1 MQMKKSDDEKGSP
14 LRRKMPEANN
24 PDDGDATKRSLN
36 MNEMADIEQH
46 LSEKGIKTVD
56 ERIEYLKNIDP
67 DNIDSDLEKRGIKS
81 AADRDK
87 MVQAEESLKAIWPI
101 IASSRALQAA
111 AEIGPIVANA
121 PAIRAAQELGRIV
134 NDPVLQ
140 ANARIVAEMDS
151 IIKNSGAIQT
161 AATLASFSE
170 NNPAL
175 QANAQIAAA
184 MQHYSA
190 EIAKFSSTLQ
200 DIANIRSTHLNIPA
214 AVNQAKDNPA
224 MPNKSLL
231 EDRSRPFLPNLD
243 FPELPEIEPIFP
255 KMEENQ
261 WNRHNQLLDSQNQQ
275 LESLRDTYRILAV
288 NAKTNQDILDE
299 QRRTNRVTWAVLGAG
314 VAATFG
320 IPLSVISQN
329 WSLISDPRAIGALL
343 MLGLAW
349 AVVIAFLMRGPPK
362 RSKQTNM

>member
-121 PAIRAAQELGRIV
+121 PAIRAAQE
-134 NDPVLQ
+134 
-140 ANARIVAEMDS
+140 
-151 IIKNSGAIQT
+151 
-161 AATLASFSE
+161 
-170 NNPAL
+170 
-175 QANAQIAAA
+175 
-184 MQHYSA
+184 
-190 EIAKFSSTLQ
+190 Q
-200 DIANIRSTHLNIPA
+200 DC
-214 AVNQAKDNPA
+214 
-224 MPNKSLL
+224 
-231 EDRSRPFLPNLD
+231 
-243 FPELPEIEPIFP
+243 
-255 KMEENQ
+255 
-261 WNRHNQLLDSQNQQ
+261 
-275 LESLRDTYRILAV
+275 
-288 NAKTNQDILDE
+288 
-299 QRRTNRVTWAVLGAG
+299 
-314 VAATFG
+314 
-320 IPLSVISQN
+320 
-329 WSLISDPRAIGALL
+329 
-343 MLGLAW
+343 
-349 AVVIAFLMRGPPK
+349 
-362 RSKQTNM
+362 